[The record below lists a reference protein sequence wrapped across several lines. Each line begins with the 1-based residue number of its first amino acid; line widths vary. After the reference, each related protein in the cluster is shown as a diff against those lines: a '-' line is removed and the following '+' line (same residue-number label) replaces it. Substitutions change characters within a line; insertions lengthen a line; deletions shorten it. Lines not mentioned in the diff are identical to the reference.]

1 MNNLQGRCEEP
12 HCTQKS
18 TSALVV
24 SQSQPRLWII
34 WLFLGAS
41 FIILTA
47 SSRPDMYMWGSWVG
61 PLPAHHSSLSEAAI
75 RPMITLHPK
84 DHVYRQS
91 TTQDLDWH
99 VTTGMR
105 RPDGVLKRIYLINS
119 MSRSACILLYKPW
132 KKANLTHE
140 CGYLPILD
148 LFPGPTIE
156 ARSGDT
162 LIITVTNFLNGDS
175 VSFHWHGL
183 HVANAMDGATG
194 TSQFPI
200 APGGRFVYN
209 LTIPADQS
217 GTFWY
222 HSHTGVSRADG
233 LYGGL
238 VIHAP
243 ASRST
248 VRGLLPQSISDAHR
262 YGYEKELLLL
272 IGDWYHW
279 PAKDVLAWYM
289 TPANIGMD
297 PVPDSLLINGGGYFN
312 CSAATIARP
321 VNCVEQPVNSSF
333 LEMDFD
339 VAYRI
344 RVVNTG
350 SLAGLSLVLDKEQL
364 NLIQVDSIDVDPVQH
379 HYSNSLGILYP
390 GQRMDFILGPS
401 HQLTKSSMTVQLDQ
415 EYFRF
420 MNPSLNPNQTFPINF
435 ILPADPPIHPPE
447 IRNKIDINTTPSAS
461 SVLQSLPL
469 RPDQTFVVYT
479 KIQKL
484 SFNHNMPFGIFNK
497 TTWRPQQDPL
507 IPLIG
512 LPRTKWDQNQ
522 FAITTGP
529 EPVWIDIVVNNLDDG
544 GHPFHMHGH
553 SFYIM
558 TVQKGAYGWG
568 SYNPFEDAYPP
579 GLELEPDSEPMERT
593 EKVLPSA
600 SGHYPYNLSCV
611 ALRDTVYIPRRGYA
625 VLRFRA
631 DNPGVWLFH
640 CHMLWHFATGTAM
653 LIDVQGDLEG
663 EVAHDPSLLEGSRA

>member
-1 MNNLQGRCEEP
+1 MNNLQGRCREP
-12 HCTQKS
+12 QCTQKS
-18 TSALVV
+18 TLAPGV

-34 WLFLGAS
+34 WLLLGAS
-41 FIILTA
+41 FIILVGF
-47 SSRPDMYMWGSWVG
+47 SRPDTYMWGSRVA
-61 PLPAHHSSLSEAAI
+61 PLQAHHSLLGEAAI
-75 RPMITLHPK
+75 RPMITLHPE

-91 TTQDLDWH
+91 TRQSLDWH
-99 VTTGMR
+99 VTTDLR
-105 RPDGVLKRIYLINS
+105 RPDGVLKQIYLINDS
-119 MSRSACILLYKPW
+119 
-132 KKANLTHE
+132 
-140 CGYLPILD
+140 
-148 LFPGPTIE
+148 FPGPTIE

-162 LIITVTNFLNGDS
+162 LIITVTNALKEES

-194 TSQFPI
+194 ISQLPI
-200 APGGRFVYN
+200 APGGHFVYN

-238 VIHAP
+238 VVHAP

-248 VRGLLPQSISDAHR
+248 VRGLLPQSNSDARH

-279 PAKDVLAWYM
+279 PAKEVLAWYM
-289 TPANIGMD
+289 TPANIGLD
-297 PVPDSLLINGGGYFN
+297 PVPDTFLINGVGYFN

-321 VNCVEQPVNSSF
+321 VDCVEQPVNTSF
-333 LEMDFD
+333 LKMDFG

-350 SLAGLSLVLDKEQL
+350 SLAGLSLVFDKEQL
-364 NLIQVDSIDVDPVQH
+364 NLIQVDSVDVDPLQH
-379 HYSNSLGILYP
+379 HYSNSVGVLYP
-390 GQRMDFILGPS
+390 GQRIDFILNPS
-401 HQLTKSSMTVQLDQ
+401 QTLSKSSMTVQLDQ

-420 MNPSLNPNQTFPINF
+420 MNPSLNPNQTFPTNF
-435 ILPADPPIHPPE
+435 MSPAVPPIRPLE

-497 TTWRPQQDPL
+497 TTWSPQEDPL

-512 LPRTKWDQNQ
+512 LPRTKWDKNQ
-522 FAITTGP
+522 FAITIGP
-529 EPVWIDIVVNNLDDG
+529 DPAWIDIVVNNLDDG

-558 TVQKGAYGWG
+558 TVQKGTYGWG

-579 GLELEPDSEPMERT
+579 GLEPEPDFEPMEGT
-593 EKVLPSA
+593 ERILPNE
-600 SGHYPYNLSCV
+600 SGFYHYNLSRV

-640 CHMLWHFATGTAM
+640 CHMPWHLATGTAM
-653 LIDVQGDLEG
+653 LIDVQGDLKG
-663 EVAHDPSLLEGSRA
+663 EVAHDPSLLEEMRA